1 MQLSGLPLFER
12 LGESQRIL
20 IAGAGGGF
28 DVFAGLPLYFALK
41 DAGREVFL
49 ANLSFS
55 DLRGAQEL
63 VPGLY
68 RVDGLSDGGSYFPEK
83 YLSSWFDTRGEA
95 VPVYGFD
102 KTGVVPY
109 RAAYEHLVELLD
121 IDALVLVDG
130 GTDSLMRGDEAG
142 LGTPV
147 EDMATVAATRGLDL
161 PTKLLVCLGF
171 GVDTFHGVCHA
182 QFLEAVAAIGRAGGY
197 LGAFSVLPEMPESA
211 LYLEA
216 LEYVHRLM
224 PQMSIVNSSVASAI
238 EHEFGDHHRTE
249 RTRGSVLWINP
260 LMALYFAFELG
271 PVADRV
277 LYLDQLMETQT
288 MFEIAARIEA
298 FRHSVEIKPREPIPV

>member
-12 LGESQRIL
+12 LGDSQRIL

-41 DAGREVFL
+41 AAGREVFL

-55 DLRGAQEL
+55 DLRGADEL

-68 RVDGLSDGGSYFPEK
+68 RVDALSDGGSYFPEK
-83 YLSSWFDTRGEA
+83 YLSSWFDTRGET

-109 RAAYEHLVELLD
+109 RAAYEHLVERLD
-121 IDALVLVDG
+121 LDALVLVDG

-147 EDMATVAATRGLDL
+147 EDMATVAATRGLEL

-298 FRHSVEIKPREPIPV
+298 FRHTVEIKPREPIPV

>member
-1 MQLSGLPLFER
+1 MQLSGLPRFER
-12 LGESQRIL
+12 LGDSQRIL

-41 DAGREVFL
+41 AAGREVFL

-55 DLRGAQEL
+55 DLRGADEL

-68 RVDGLSDGGSYFPEK
+68 RVDALSDGGSYFPEK
-83 YLSSWFDTRGEA
+83 YLSSWFDTRGET

-109 RAAYEHLVELLD
+109 RAAYEHLVERLD
-121 IDALVLVDG
+121 LDALVLVDG

-147 EDMATVAATRGLDL
+147 EDMATVAATRGLEL

-298 FRHSVEIKPREPIPV
+298 FRHTVEIKPREPIPV

>member
-12 LGESQRIL
+12 LGDSRRIL

-41 DAGREVFL
+41 AAGREVFL

-55 DLRGAQEL
+55 DLRGAEEL
-63 VPGLY
+63 VTGLY
-68 RVDGLSDGGSYFPEK
+68 RVDARSDGGAYFPEK
-83 YLSSWFDTRGEA
+83 YLSSWFDTRGET
-95 VPVYGFD
+95 VPV
-102 KTGVVPY
+102 
-109 RAAYEHLVELLD
+109 
-121 IDALVLVDG
+121 
-130 GTDSLMRGDEAG
+130 
-142 LGTPV
+142 
-147 EDMATVAATRGLDL
+147 
-161 PTKLLVCLGF
+161 LVCLGF

-211 LYLEA
+211 RYLEA

-224 PQMSIVNSSVASAI
+224 PQKSIVNSSVASAI

-271 PVADRV
+271 AVADRV
-277 LYLDQLMETQT
+277 LDLDQLMQTQT

-298 FRHSVEIKPREPIPV
+298 FRHHVEIKPREPMPV